1 MSSETAVSLSS
12 PCMLPKAGCLFDP
25 RRLYEIAQ
33 LGVDLPTEAAFA
45 TVIAALEQEYP
56 GHICTRQDWIFSVA
70 GGAMGQLTLL
80 HGSLRE
86 YIILFGSCNGVEGH
100 SGRYGSEVFDFV
112 FKGEMHCEYEGRFA
126 LETHTP
132 GTVAYL
138 GPSVVKH
145 YQIKQEAWMLEYARG
160 TIPAMLPFG
169 LSDSLVS
176 TLDFRTVGRTLRN
189 YGRLVVK
196 ELVTQR
202 KDLDLAAAYGL
213 GAAALAGGL
222 CMARK
227 RGTS

>member
-1 MSSETAVSLSS
+1 MNSETAVSALS
-12 PCMLPKAGCLFDP
+12 PCMLPKPGCLFDP
-25 RRLYEIAQ
+25 RKLYEIAQ
-33 LGVDLPTEAAFA
+33 LGIGLPTETAFA
-45 TVIAALEQEYP
+45 TVIAALDRAYP
-56 GHICTRQDWIFSVA
+56 GHICTRQGWIFNVA

-126 LETHTP
+126 LEVHTP
-132 GTVAYL
+132 GTIAYL

-160 TIPAMLPFG
+160 SIPAMLPFG
-169 LSDSLVS
+169 LADSFFS
-176 TLDFRTVGRTLRN
+176 TLDFATVGRTLRN
-189 YGRLVVK
+189 YGRLVGQ
-196 ELVTQR
+196 ELVLHR

-213 GAAALAGGL
+213 GAAALVGL
-222 CMARK
+222 YLGRRRK
-227 RGTS
+227 TS